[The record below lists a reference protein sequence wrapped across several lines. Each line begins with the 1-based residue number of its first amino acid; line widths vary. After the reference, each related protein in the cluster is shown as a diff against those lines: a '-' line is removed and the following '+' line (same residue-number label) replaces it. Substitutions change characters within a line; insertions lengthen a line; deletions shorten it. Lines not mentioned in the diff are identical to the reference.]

1 MVLFSHNE
9 SSLAL
14 THILFQLNTHKV
26 SPLVSLRPRVVV
38 SSPVEL
44 RFPGGA
50 AAPVEFTVSGFGEV
64 ENHVENGNG
73 ERLERKDSGWDLGTR
88 VVALG
93 PAASST
99 SVYEHIT

>member
-64 ENHVENGNG
+64 ENHVENGKG
-73 ERLERKDSGWDLGTR
+73 WKGKTKVERFRFPVGVGT
-88 VVALG
+88 
-93 PAASST
+93 S
-99 SVYEHIT
+99 